1 MRAGMVPPV
10 DPAKYYAFVVA
21 MFFMAIS
28 PGPANLFFIRTG
40 LSGSKL
46 RVLAGV
52 LGTNSASVVWF
63 IASAL
68 GLQVLM
74 QAFPV
79 VFQIIAFLGGLYVG
93 WLGFKTFR
101 TALNVKNETLDAGFT
116 APLEQKSNW
125 VTLREGFM
133 VQLLNPKMVLFLTAV
148 LTPFVDIHRP
158 MVPQMIVFAA
168 TTISMDVI
176 TMTSYG
182 LGAVSLSRILSE
194 PKNKQKFDLGAGG
207 ILMIIACLIV
217 AHAVLD
223 YVHSH

>member
-1 MRAGMVPPV
+1 MTLPV
-10 DPAKYYAFVVA
+10 DPSKYYAFAVA
-21 MFFMAIS
+21 MFFMAIA

-52 LGTNSASVVWF
+52 IGTNSASVVWF

-74 QAFPV
+74 STFPV
-79 VFQIIAFLGGLYVG
+79 VFQIIAFLGGLYLG

-101 TALNVKNETLDAGFT
+101 TALNVTNEALDPGFT

-158 MVPQMIVFAA
+158 MVPQILVFSA
-168 TTISMDVI
+168 TTIGMDLV

-194 PKNKQKFDLGAGG
+194 PKNKQKFDLSAGG
-207 ILMIIACLIV
+207 ILMLIACLIV
-217 AHAVLD
+217 AHAMLD
-223 YVHSH
+223 YLHRP